1 MLKHAVRSI
10 FNGLGYELSRIS
22 KATGSNSAPQ
32 IFHPIHR
39 YAYLIDLYSHR
50 RPRSIVEIGV
60 WRGNRAVQF
69 LQAGVNLERY
79 VGFDLF
85 DDLSS
90 ALATQEKMGLCT
102 ATRLEDI
109 QARIQQAQ
117 RNGHPT
123 VELIAGRTD
132 ETMPEYASRNGPEF
146 DFIYIDGG
154 HSLETI
160 RNDWT
165 YSEKLLA
172 PDGMIVFDDYYPNE
186 TSRGAKPLVDE
197 LVRDDRFA
205 VRFFPMIEDNLGD
218 LQITMASVTR
228 RSPCP

>member
-1 MLKHAVRSI
+1 M
-10 FNGLGYELSRIS
+10 
-22 KATGSNSAPQ
+22 SNAIDRDSAPHV
-32 IFHPIHR
+32 FHQSHR
-39 YAYLIDLYSHR
+39 YNYLIDLYTRR
-50 RPRSIVEIGV
+50 RPRSLIEIGV
-60 WRGNRAVQF
+60 WRGERAVQF
-69 LQAGVNLERY
+69 LQTGVNLERY

-90 ALATQEKMGLCT
+90 AIATEEKMGLCT
-102 ATRLEDI
+102 ATRFEEV

-117 RNGHPT
+117 RNGHPK

-132 ETMPEYASRNGPEF
+132 ETMPEFASRNGPEF

-172 PDGMIVFDDYYPNE
+172 PEGMIVFDDYYPNE
-186 TSRGAKPLVDE
+186 TSRGAKPMIDE
-197 LVRDDRFA
+197 LGRNDRFA

-218 LQITMASVTR
+218 VQITMASVTR